1 MSRAVVFDLDGTL
14 IDSAPDI
21 HAATNRLMTRHGM
34 APFTPAETRRF
45 IGSGVP
51 HFIACCLR
59 ARGRG
64 EDGAIHAQLVEEFVA
79 GYETAVTLTRVYPG
93 VAAAL
98 ERLAGQGHALAI
110 CTNKPERPARAVLAH
125 LGLDAHFGVVIGG
138 DSLTVRKPDPAPLHA
153 AIAALGAQGVIYVGD
168 SEVDAETAAR
178 AGVPF
183 ALYTEGY
190 RKGAV
195 ADMPHTHAFAEFAD
209 LPGVVGDIFDAGPHT
224 VPRET
229 PQKENFT

>member
-1 MSRAVVFDLDGTL
+1 MKGGMSRAVIFDLDGTL

-21 HAATNRLMTRHGM
+21 HAAANRLMDRHGF
-34 APFTPAETRRF
+34 APFSPAETRSF
-45 IGSGVP
+45 VGSGVP

-59 ARGRG
+59 ARGQG
-64 EDGAIHAQLVEEFVA
+64 DDDALHAQLVEQFVA
-79 GYETAVTLTRVYPG
+79 DYETAVSLTRVYPG
-93 VAAAL
+93 VGRALAAL
-98 ERLAGQGHALAI
+98 AGMGHALAI

-138 DSLTVRKPDPAPLHA
+138 DSLSTRKPDPAPLHA
-153 AIAALGAQGVIYVGD
+153 AIAALGARDVIYVGD

-195 ADMPHTHAFAEFAD
+195 ADMPHRSAFADFAD
-209 LPGVVGDIFDAGPHT
+209 LPEIVAKIMGHDASA
-224 VPRET
+224 R
-229 PQKENFT
+229 

>member
-1 MSRAVVFDLDGTL
+1 MNSGMSRAIVFDLDGTL

-21 HAATNRLMTRHGM
+21 HAAANRLMARHGF
-34 APFTPAETRRF
+34 APFTSEETRSF

-59 ARGRG
+59 ARGRDG
-64 EDGAIHAQLVEEFVA
+64 DGALHAQLVAEFVE

-98 ERLAGQGHALAI
+98 ATLAETGHRLAI

-125 LGLDAHFGVVIGG
+125 LGLAAHFPVVIGG
-138 DSLTVRKPDPAPLHA
+138 DSLTVRKPDPAPLWA
-153 AIAALGAQGVIYVGD
+153 AVKALGGDRVLYVGD
-168 SEVDAETAAR
+168 SEVDAETAER

-190 RKGAV
+190 RKRAV
-195 ADMPHTHAFAEFAD
+195 ADVPHTCSFADFAD
-209 LPGVVGDIFDAGPHT
+209 LPGIAAQMTEPAAAARWNLRSG
-224 VPRET
+224 
-229 PQKENFT
+229 

>member
-1 MSRAVVFDLDGTL
+1 MSPVKGRAVIFDLDGTL

-21 HAATNRLMTRHGM
+21 HAAANRLMARHGL

-59 ARGRG
+59 ARARAANKGD
-64 EDGAIHAQLVEEFVA
+64 EADEALHAQMVTEFTDD
-79 GYETAVTLTRVYPG
+79 YETAVTRTRTYPG
-93 VAAAL
+93 VATA
-98 ERLAGQGHALAI
+98 LAGLAETGHALGI

-125 LGLDAHFGVVIGG
+125 LGLNAHFPVVIGG
-138 DSLTVRKPDPAPLHA
+138 DSLRLRKPEPAPLQA
-153 AIAALGAQGVIYVGD
+153 AVSALSARDVLFVGD

-178 AGVPF
+178 AGLPF

-195 ADMPHTHAFAEFAD
+195 ADMPHARSFADFHD
-209 LPGVVGDIFDAGPHT
+209 LPGIVAEIMGVGASAG
-224 VPRET
+224 
-229 PQKENFT
+229 K